1 MNAKQ
6 RSLRSAAIQWLRFIV
21 VAALVAIAAPAHAQI
36 AGAVG
41 KPLPGPDL
49 PTGTIV
55 VKAIAGN
62 PRNSLVGVDVT
73 LLVNGE
79 PQTAKTDAAGHARF
93 DNLPVGATVV
103 AKTE

>member
-1 MNAKQ
+1 
-6 RSLRSAAIQWLRFIV
+6 
-21 VAALVAIAAPAHAQI
+21 
-36 AGAVG
+36 
-41 KPLPGPDL
+41 
-49 PTGTIV
+49 
-55 VKAIAGN
+55 N

-103 AKTE
+103 AKTKDSEGNETESEQFSVPDENGAHVMISTKPFEPVQGGGEGGAPFAPFANGGGGGM